1 MPNVGDLEEKFGR
14 RYMFVNVNPALG
26 PGTWRLSMP
35 EDYPGSGGG
44 GGGTANLDFDGVDPI
59 VVDTT
64 PGVGSNPTI
73 VKTSMDIGKL
83 DSRV

>member
-1 MPNVGDLEEKFGR
+1 MPDVGDVETKFGR

-44 GGGTANLDFDGVDPI
+44 GGTGGFFDIDGVLPI
-59 VVDTT
+59 VADQQASGETT
-64 PGVGSNPTI
+64 ISL
-73 VKTSMDIGKL
+73 DITEL
-83 DSRV
+83 ENIDP